1 MNPHVLDFS
10 SRARRRVDPLCV
22 KVVKT
27 PDGDMPLHP
36 DLVDIALR
44 ILLTVLAGAAIGFER
59 REHGKAAG
67 LRTTLLVG
75 LAACLAMVQLNLLLP
90 VDGKTPG
97 SFAVMDVMR
106 LPLGIL
112 SGVGFIGAGAILRRD
127 NMVLGV
133 TTAATLWYV
142 TVLGLCF
149 GGGQI
154 WLGLGGLALGVL
166 VIQTLRIVEP
176 RLRRDRE
183 ATLVVLWNRQKLDQ
197 AVIET
202 MVEQPPLLLLQRALR
217 LDNAGQ
223 TGELRLQL
231 RWQTTDRDHRLPPP
245 IAKLAGTEGVISLS
259 WSGGG
264 MPEAG

>member
-1 MNPHVLDFS
+1 
-10 SRARRRVDPLCV
+10 
-22 KVVKT
+22 
-27 PDGDMPLHP
+27 MPLHP
-36 DLVDIALR
+36 DLLDIALR
-44 ILLTVLAGAAIGFER
+44 ILLTLVAGAAIGFER

-67 LRTTLLVG
+67 LRTILLVA

-90 VDGKTPG
+90 IEGKTAS

-154 WLGLGGLALGVL
+154 WLGLGGLVLGVL
-166 VIQTLRIVEP
+166 IIQTLRIVEP

-183 ATLVVLWNRQKLDQ
+183 ATLVVLWNRQKLDRETLQ
-197 AVIET
+197 A
-202 MVEQPPLLLLQRALR
+202 MALKPPFSPSHLAVRI
-217 LDNAGQ
+217 DNAGQ
-223 TGELRLQL
+223 IGELRLQV
-231 RWQTTDRDHRLPPP
+231 RWRTLDRDHHVP
-245 IAKLAGTEGVISLS
+245 AAVDELARTDGVISVD
-259 WSGGG
+259 WQAGG
-264 MPEAG
+264 MAGGE